1 MNTSLN
7 RTRLIAACCAL
18 MFAYGCFL
26 GASQAV
32 IASAAADLGLDIA
45 GMGALVSLQFL
56 PAIFVPVLMGTLA
69 DRIGRKPVICAFCA
83 LFGVGLL
90 ICGSAR
96 SPVVYAVGAFA
107 VGSAYS
113 VCESGC
119 CATMSDLGPEWGV
132 RGINLSQ
139 ALLCLGAVLSPVG
152 VSLLRLSW
160 RATYYACAGCYG
172 ILLPIL
178 LCAAFPPPL
187 AAEQGEDRGA
197 VRLLLASGIF
207 LCTLVSILLYVGL
220 ETGFGYFIESLISGR
235 FGDTAIPCVSLYWL
249 GMAVSRFVFS
259 SINYRS
265 RPVLVAGFGLSAAC
279 FVLLVLSR
287 GRALA
292 LALCFATGFAYGPI
306 WSTLVAEANAR
317 YPSHAGTASGLMSA
331 GCGMGG
337 ILFPVLT
344 GLAARWFSLAT
355 AFLMMS
361 GIALTGAALCALI
374 PSRGPTNE

>member
-1 MNTSLN
+1 
-7 RTRLIAACCAL
+7 

-32 IASAAADLGLDIA
+32 IAQAAADLGLDIA

-56 PAIFVPVLMGTLA
+56 PAIFVPVLMGSLA
-69 DRIGRKPVICAFCA
+69 DRIGRKPVISAFCA
-83 LFGVGLL
+83 LFGAGLL
-90 ICGSAR
+90 VCGSAR

-139 ALLCLGAVLSPVG
+139 ALLCIGAVLSPVV
-152 VSLLRLSW
+152 VSLLRLNW
-160 RATYYACAGCYG
+160 RVTYRLCAACYG
-172 ILLPIL
+172 VMLPIL
-178 LCAAFPPPL
+178 LCTRFPSPVVSG
-187 AAEQGEDRGA
+187 GEERGT
-197 VRLLLASGIF
+197 VRLLLSAGAF
-207 LCTLVSILLYVGL
+207 LCLLACVFLYVGL

-235 FGDTAIPCVSLYWL
+235 FGDTPIPCVSLYWL
-249 GMAVSRFVFS
+249 GMALSRLVFS
-259 SINYRS
+259 SIRYRS
-265 RPVLVAGFGLSAAC
+265 KPVLAAGFGLSALC
-279 FVLLVLSR
+279 YVLLVRS
-287 GRALA
+287 GSGVLA

-306 WSTLVAEANAR
+306 WSTLVAEANRR

-331 GCGMGG
+331 GCGLGG
-337 ILFPVLT
+337 ILFPALT
-344 GLAARWFSLAT
+344 GLAARQFSLAT

-361 GIALTGAALCALI
+361 GIALAGVALCALI
-374 PSRGPTNE
+374 PSAAGQDKGCD